1 MTGPNNNKRIAK
13 NTALLYCR
21 MLFLMLV
28 SLYTSR
34 VVLNT
39 LGVEDFGIYGV
50 VGGLVAMASLITG
63 SLSGSTT
70 RFITIAIGK
79 GDKRELSEIF
89 STSVTIQLSLI
100 IIVVLIAET
109 VGIWFLIDRMVI
121 PQDRMWAAIWV
132 YQVSILSFC
141 LSIFM
146 VPFNSLIIAHERMS
160 AFAYISVY
168 DAACKLVI
176 AYLITVAPIDR
187 LIWYSLLILAVSCS
201 TQLIYFVY
209 CRKNFVMGCCCL
221 SFNRTRLKSMFSFAG
236 WNFVGTTA
244 AILRDQGGN
253 LIINLFSGPSVNA
266 ARAIAL
272 QVNGAVSGFVTNFQT
287 ALNPQITKSYAAG
300 QLEYMR
306 ALIQKGACY
315 SYYILLLLV
324 LPVILKAHYIL
335 ELWLGI
341 VPEHAVNFLRLI
353 ILFTLCEAIS
363 GPLITAMLATGRIRN
378 YQLFVGGLNLLNLPV
393 SYIFLCNGYPP
404 ESVLIVA
411 LVISVL
417 CLLARLMM
425 LRKMICLSIRRF
437 IKEILFKIV
446 IVSVLSLILPFIFS
460 LYVPDSFLYF
470 IFLIL
475 VSILNTCIVIYF
487 VGISAQEREIV
498 RIKLKQLISKV

>member
-1 MTGPNNNKRIAK
+1 MTSSENNRRLAK
-13 NTALLYCR
+13 NTAVLYCR
-21 MLFLMLV
+21 MLFLMIV

-50 VGGLVAMASLITG
+50 VGGLVAMASLITS
-63 SLSGSTT
+63 SLSSSTT

-79 GDKRELSEIF
+79 NDNRELAEIF
-89 STSVTIQLSLI
+89 STSITIQLALI

-109 VGIWFLIDRMVI
+109 VGFWFLVDKMVI
-121 PQDRMWAAIWV
+121 PQDRMSAAVWV
-132 YQVSILSFC
+132 YQVSIVSFC
-141 LSIFM
+141 LSILM

-168 DAACKLVI
+168 DAACKLII

-187 LIWYSLLILAVSCS
+187 LIWYSLLILAVSVS

-209 CRKNFVMGCCCL
+209 CRQNFTEGRYTL
-221 SFNRTRLKSMFSFAG
+221 SFNREKLKSMFSFAG
-236 WNFVGTTA
+236 WNFVGSTA

-272 QVNGAVSGFVTNFQT
+272 QVNGTVSGFVTNFQT

-300 QLEYMR
+300 QLDYTR

-324 LPVILKAHYIL
+324 LPVIIKAHYIL

-341 VPEHAVNFLRLI
+341 VPEHAVAFLRLV
-353 ILFTLCEAIS
+353 ILFTLCEVIS

-411 LVISVL
+411 LVISVG
-417 CLLARLMM
+417 CLMARLIM
-425 LRKMICLSIRRF
+425 LRTMIRLSIRVFSR
-437 IKEILFKIV
+437 EVLFKII
-446 IVSVLSLILPFIFS
+446 IVTIFSSVVPFTLSLYI
-460 LYVPDSFLYF
+460 PDSFLYF
-470 IFLIL
+470 VFFVLL
-475 VSILNTCIVIYF
+475 SILNTGIAIYF
-487 VGISAQEREIV
+487 VGISRQEREYV
-498 RIKLKQLISKV
+498 RAKFKQFICKA